1 MLLKKLIKNLP
12 KNIKN
17 IKIKGLSL
25 DSRKVKKGDLFFAI
39 KGKEFNGNFFI
50 KDAISKGAAAVVCS
64 QSLKKKVQ
72 KHL

>member
-12 KNIKN
+12 QNVRNIKV
-17 IKIKGLSL
+17 KGISL

-50 KDAISKGAAAVVCS
+50 NEAISKLS
-64 QSLKKKVQ
+64 SIYS
-72 KHL
+72 